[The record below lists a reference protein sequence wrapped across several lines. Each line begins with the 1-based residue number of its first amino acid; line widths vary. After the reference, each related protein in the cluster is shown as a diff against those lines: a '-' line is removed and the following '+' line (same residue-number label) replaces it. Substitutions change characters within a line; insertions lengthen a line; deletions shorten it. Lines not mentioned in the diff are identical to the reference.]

1 MGSENWLIP
10 FARKIRIVVSPP
22 SQYSVPT
29 MSLTNM
35 TFLNTSANAI
45 LAEDATTAMSSAR
58 ANSTKPDRDR
68 QIKQQPNDGRPS
80 DDRLNEDQ
88 CWAAVAERDSS
99 HDGKFVFAVA
109 TTGVYCRPSCP
120 ARRPR
125 RENVAFFARPELA
138 EQAGFRACLRC
149 RPQLLSGNAQ
159 SDTVKA
165 ICRYIEQ
172 HLDEAIPLQRLGK
185 AFRQSPFHL
194 QRRFKAVLGIT
205 PREYADSCRM
215 RLLKRNLQV
224 GDNVTRAMYDAGYG
238 SSSRL
243 YEKTASQLGMT
254 PDKYRRGAIAAAIR
268 YACADSPLGRMLI
281 AATDRGICTIQF
293 ARSDGELIEG
303 LKREFP
309 FAARKPDEGGLQ
321 AWIAAV
327 LSKMT
332 GKELNSTLPLDIRAT
347 AFQRRVWTYLQS
359 IPFGATRS
367 YSDVAKAIGQPSA
380 SRAVARACA
389 TNPVAVAIPCHRVV
403 REDGNISGYRWG
415 VERKKTLLELEQSVV
430 ET

>member
-1 MGSENWLIP
+1 MT
-10 FARKIRIVVSPP
+10 F
-22 SQYSVPT
+22 
-29 MSLTNM
+29 TNM
-35 TFLNTSANAI
+35 TSPTMTANAI
-45 LAEDATTAMSSAR
+45 LAEELPGEMPVAQS
-58 ANSTKPDRDR
+58 NSTKL
-68 QIKQQPNDGRPS
+68 S
-80 DDRLNEDQ
+80 DDQRWN
-88 CWAAVAERDSS
+88 AIVARDSG
-99 HDGKFVFAVA
+99 HDGEFVFAVA

-125 RENVAFFARPELA
+125 RENVTFYSRPEQA
-138 EQAGFRACLRC
+138 EKGGFRACLRC
-149 RPQLLSGNAQ
+149 RPRSFSGNPQ
-159 SDTVKA
+159 SDSAKE

-172 HLDEAIPLQRLGK
+172 HLDEPMTLERLGK
-185 AFRQSPFHL
+185 VFRQSPFHL
-194 QRRFKAVLGIT
+194 QRRFKAALGIT
-205 PREYADSCRM
+205 PREYADSCRL
-215 RLLKRNLQV
+215 RLLKRNLQA

-254 PDKYRRGAIAAAIR
+254 PDKYRRGAIAATVR
-268 YACADSPLGRMLI
+268 YALADSPLGRMLI
-281 AATDRGICTIQF
+281 AATDRGVCAIQF
-293 ARSDGELIEG
+293 ARSDGELLEG

-321 AWIAAV
+321 AWIAA
-327 LSKMT
+327 LLEKLA
-332 GKELNSTLPLDIRAT
+332 GRDLNAALPLDIRAT

-367 YSDVAKAIGQPSA
+367 YSQVAKAIGQPSA

-415 VERKKTLLELEQSVV
+415 VERKRTLLEMEGRGL
-430 ET
+430 

>member
-1 MGSENWLIP
+1 
-10 FARKIRIVVSPP
+10 
-22 SQYSVPT
+22 
-29 MSLTNM
+29 M
-35 TFLNTSANAI
+35 TTANAI
-45 LAEDATTAMSSAR
+45 LAEEPPSEMPAAHSNPA
-58 ANSTKPDRDR
+58 KPNHERS
-68 QIKQQPNDGRPS
+68 G
-80 DDRLNEDQ
+80 DDRRWN
-88 CWAAVAERDSS
+88 AVEARDPAR
-99 HDGKFVFAVA
+99 DGEFVFAVA

-125 RENVAFFARPELA
+125 RENVTFYSHPEQA
-138 EQAGFRACLRC
+138 EKAGFRACLRC
-149 RPQLLSGNAQ
+149 RPRAFSGNPQ
-159 SDTVKA
+159 SDFAKE

-172 HLDEAIPLQRLGK
+172 HLDEPITLDRLGK

-194 QRRFKAVLGIT
+194 QRRFKATLGIT

-215 RLLKRNLQV
+215 RLLKRNLQA

-243 YEKTASQLGMT
+243 YEKTTSQLGMT
-254 PDKYRRGAIAAAIR
+254 PDKYRRGAIAASIR

-281 AATDRGICTIQF
+281 AATDRGVCSIQF
-293 ARSDGELIEG
+293 ARSDGELLEG

-309 FAARKPDEGGLQ
+309 FAMRKPDEGGLK
-321 AWIAAV
+321 AWVSAL

-332 GKELNSTLPLDIRAT
+332 GKELNAALPLDIRAT
-347 AFQRRVWTYLQS
+347 AFQRRVWAYLQS

-367 YSDVAKAIGQPSA
+367 YGEVAKAIGQPAA

-415 VERKKTLLELEQSVV
+415 VERKKTLLEMEARGL
-430 ET
+430 

>member
-1 MGSENWLIP
+1 MTTANSAFPML
-10 FARKIRIVVSPP
+10 P
-22 SQYSVPT
+22 S
-29 MSLTNM
+29 
-35 TFLNTSANAI
+35 NAI
-45 LAEDATTAMSSAR
+45 LAEQSSREMPVAR
-58 ANSTKPDRDR
+58 ANPTESNRR
-68 QIKQQPNDGRPS
+68 QSNGGDSSGGQLS
-80 DDRLNEDQ
+80 DDQRWN
-88 CWAAVAERDSS
+88 AVIARDGE
-99 HDGKFVFAVA
+99 HDGEFVFAVA

-125 RENVAFFARPELA
+125 RENVTFFPRPDRA
-138 EQAGFRACLRC
+138 EKAGFRACLRC
-149 RPQLLSGNAQ
+149 RPRSSSGNPQ
-159 SDTVKA
+159 SDFAKE

-172 HLDEAIPLQRLGK
+172 HLDEPITLERLGK
-185 AFRQSPFHL
+185 EFRQSPFHL
-194 QRRFKAVLGIT
+194 QRSFKAAVGIT

-215 RLLKRNLQV
+215 RLLKRNLQA

-254 PDKYRRGAIAAAIR
+254 PDKYRRGAIAASIR
-268 YACADSPLGRMLI
+268 YTISDSPLGRMLI
-281 AATDRGICTIQF
+281 AATERGICSIQF
-293 ARSDGELIEG
+293 ARSDSELIEG

-309 FAARKPDEGGLQ
+309 FAVRKPDQTGLEV
-321 AWIAAV
+321 WVAAL

-332 GKELNSTLPLDIRAT
+332 GRELNTALPLDIRAT

-367 YSDVAKAIGQPSA
+367 YGDVAKAIGQPSA

-403 REDGNISGYRWG
+403 REDGSISGYRWG
-415 VERKKTLLELEQSVV
+415 VERKKALLELEHR
-430 ET
+430 EPL